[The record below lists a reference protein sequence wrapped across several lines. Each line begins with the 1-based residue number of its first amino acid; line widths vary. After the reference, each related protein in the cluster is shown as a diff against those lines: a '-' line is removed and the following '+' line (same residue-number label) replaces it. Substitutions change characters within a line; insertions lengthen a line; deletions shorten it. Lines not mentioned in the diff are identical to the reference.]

1 MVHQNCSFDGHT
13 MKMGRS
19 TKRRKRK
26 QGKLCKDRQ
35 QRQAINLSKWTQLS
49 SHVISC
55 LPTSSQPW
63 EMKQQSSSKENIVI
77 NMRNAIERA
86 IIIYLEEIR
95 FSEVTTD
102 LDLSV
107 SGHSA
112 RGILKMAP

>member
-1 MVHQNCSFDGHT
+1 
-13 MKMGRS
+13 
-19 TKRRKRK
+19 
-26 QGKLCKDRQ
+26 
-35 QRQAINLSKWTQLS
+35 
-49 SHVISC
+49 
-55 LPTSSQPW
+55 
-63 EMKQQSSSKENIVI
+63 
-77 NMRNAIERA
+77 MRNAIERA